1 MEDGWTGNRRGS
13 CVICENEMSLSRGSQ
28 DKASSVQSLG
38 SEDWGKCGRYEVGW
52 YSCHWSMV
60 GEALGGLWPWI
71 LNMDDVLKIIT
82 LTLWGLLWYKTQD
95 FLHDRQML

>member
-1 MEDGWTGNRRGS
+1 MDGQGTEG
-13 CVICENEMSLSRGSQ
+13 VAVLSVRTRCHCKWGYQ
-28 DKASSVQSLG
+28 DRVSSVQSLG
-38 SEDWGKCGRYEVGW
+38 SENWGKCGRYEVGW

-71 LNMDDVLKIIT
+71 LNTDDVLKIIT